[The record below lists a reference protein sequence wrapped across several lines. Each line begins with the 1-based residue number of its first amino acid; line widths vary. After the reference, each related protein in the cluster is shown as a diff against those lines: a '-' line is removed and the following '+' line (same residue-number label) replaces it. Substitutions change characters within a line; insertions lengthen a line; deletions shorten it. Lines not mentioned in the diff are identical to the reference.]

1 MFGPGPA
8 PICGVSCSVLSCA
21 VALMPP
27 VGGAGEGTTVRTG
40 PGTWISGRLTSLVC
54 PRPGLGPRP
63 LPLPHSR
70 GARTSVSRC
79 CRPQALLQQ
88 WLRPQKSVLPDRRFL
103 QGLRSGK
110 VRIRSLNLM
119 PAFPFCPLGASR
131 RKASP
136 HPAQGLPWHR
146 VSHGTGSPMAQGGHG
161 PAAGSEGRRP
171 GLSPPPGEKHLEA
184 RETRAPASFPT
195 SGAAVNHGPVEAP
208 AVQPAVDPP
217 PAQVCP
223 QAERRGALQQG
234 VTETRGDACGASG
247 WSPGRTTHHRA
258 GGWVWREALSQAEAI
273 LCAQKLLA
281 FLLTQQSVFLHG
293 GQSHRL
299 TQCLQDAGQSRWGTA
314 HGGWQRSFPA
324 WCSAL

>member
-103 QGLRSGK
+103 QGLGSGK

-136 HPAQGLPWHR
+136 RPAQGLPWHR
-146 VSHGTGSPMAQGGHG
+146 VSHGTGWPRSSCWLGGAPARPEPSPWGKAPGGPRDPSPSLLSDEWGCGESWPSGSSGGTARSG
-161 PAAGSEGRRP
+161 PTPCPGVPTGRAAGSSSARGDRDAGGCLR
-171 GLSPPPGEKHLEA
+171 GLWLVPRQDYSPPCWGMGVE
-184 RETRAPASFPT
+184 
-195 SGAAVNHGPVEAP
+195 GGPLTG
-208 AVQPAVDPP
+208 
-217 PAQVCP
+217 
-223 QAERRGALQQG
+223 RGHP
-234 VTETRGDACGASG
+234 VRPEASG
-247 WSPGRTTHHRA
+247 FPSHSAKRLPSWWAESSSDSVLAGRGTVQMGNRP
-258 GGWVWREALSQAEAI
+258 WRLAEV
-273 LCAQKLLA
+273 LPSL
-281 FLLTQQSVFLHG
+281 V
-293 GQSHRL
+293 
-299 TQCLQDAGQSRWGTA
+299 
-314 HGGWQRSFPA
+314 
-324 WCSAL
+324 